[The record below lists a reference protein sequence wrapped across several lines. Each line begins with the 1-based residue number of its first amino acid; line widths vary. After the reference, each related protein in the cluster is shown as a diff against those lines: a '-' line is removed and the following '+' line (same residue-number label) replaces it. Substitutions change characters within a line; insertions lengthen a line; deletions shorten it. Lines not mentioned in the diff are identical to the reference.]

1 MPDVAKVS
9 YMPELNYF
17 IKKLRAWRTC
27 FVYC

>member
-1 MPDVAKVS
+1 
-9 YMPELNYF
+9 MPELNYF